1 MRRRL
6 PNVWAPTCLRMATTL
21 RAGPRH
27 PAEEAQTES
36 DSRLSRSAHVFR
48 HPHVLC
54 SRYDED
60 FVTVATAMRFH
71 VAREGAVM
79 GEFEEQIFRNK
90 VFSGE
95 IRPNDFYWIAGFSD
109 WRPVSEFRVARKT
122 EPILLDTG
130 SAVPPAIRKARQRAA
145 PAIALICIC
154 ALVLLMGVAMFAG
167 KSKAGRVPQHARVE
181 AKAAI
186 ARGQLRIG
194 MTANQCIRMLGQ
206 PARIERISGS
216 ENEQWTY
223 KAQEGPVILHFESG
237 VLRSF

>member
-1 MRRRL
+1 MTARFLLAIQRGFCHPGFCNEISRGARRRGDG
-6 PNVWAPTCLRMATTL
+6 RIR
-21 RAGPRH
+21 RA
-27 PAEEAQTES
+27 
-36 DSRLSRSAHVFR
+36 D
-48 HPHVLC
+48 
-54 SRYDED
+54 
-60 FVTVATAMRFH
+60 
-71 VAREGAVM
+71 
-79 GEFEEQIFRNK
+79 FRNK
-90 VFSGE
+90 VLFGE
-95 IRPNDFYWIAGFSD
+95 IRPSDFYWTAGFAD

-130 SAVPPAIRKARQRAA
+130 SAVPPAIRKARQRSA

-154 ALVLLMGVAMFAG
+154 ALVLLIGVAMTTG
-167 KSKAGRVPQHARVE
+167 KSKPGRVPQHARVE

-237 VLRSF
+237 VLRSFD

>member
-1 MRRRL
+1 MRRRV

-130 SAVPPAIRKARQRAA
+130 SAMPPQSERR
-145 PAIALICIC
+145 
-154 ALVLLMGVAMFAG
+154 V
-167 KSKAGRVPQHARVE
+167 SGRR
-181 AKAAI
+181 
-186 ARGQLRIG
+186 RRL
-194 MTANQCIRMLGQ
+194 
-206 PARIERISGS
+206 
-216 ENEQWTY
+216 Y
-223 KAQEGPVILHFESG
+223 
-237 VLRSF
+237 

>member
-130 SAVPPAIRKARQRAA
+130 SAVPPAIRKGRQRSAT
-145 PAIALICIC
+145 AIALICIC
-154 ALVLLMGVAMFAG
+154 ALVLLMGVAMLAG
-167 KSKAGRVPQHARVE
+167 KSKPGRVPQHARVE

-223 KAQEGPVILHFESG
+223 KAQEGPFILHSESG

>member
-1 MRRRL
+1 M
-6 PNVWAPTCLRMATTL
+6 
-21 RAGPRH
+21 
-27 PAEEAQTES
+27 
-36 DSRLSRSAHVFR
+36 
-48 HPHVLC
+48 
-54 SRYDED
+54 
-60 FVTVATAMRFH
+60 ATAMRFH

-130 SAVPPAIRKARQRAA
+130 SAVPPAIRKARQRSA

-154 ALVLLMGVAMFAG
+154 ALVLLMGVAMLAG
-167 KSKAGRVPQHARVE
+167 KSKPGRVPQHARVE

>member
-1 MRRRL
+1 
-6 PNVWAPTCLRMATTL
+6 
-21 RAGPRH
+21 
-27 PAEEAQTES
+27 
-36 DSRLSRSAHVFR
+36 
-48 HPHVLC
+48 
-54 SRYDED
+54 
-60 FVTVATAMRFH
+60 VATAMRFH

-95 IRPNDFYWIAGFSD
+95 IRPNDLYWTAGFAD

-130 SAVPPAIRKARQRAA
+130 SAGPPAIRDARQRSA

-154 ALVLLMGVAMFAG
+154 ALVLLIGVAMMAG
-167 KSKAGRVPQHARVE
+167 KSKRGRVPQPARVE

-186 ARGQLRIG
+186 PRSQLRIG

-206 PARIERISGS
+206 PARIERMSGS
-216 ENEQWTY
+216 KNEQWTY
-223 KAQEGPVILHFESG
+223 EGPDGPVALHFESG
-237 VLRSF
+237 ILRSF